1 MSNIISIE
9 TTAPK
14 AIFFEKLLRPN
25 GYRCTY
31 SHTNVETGIF
41 IINPAAKTFKWV
53 ANFTDVPSDMT
64 IEDFIDLF
72 L

>member
-9 TTAPK
+9 ATAPK
-14 AIFFEKLLRPN
+14 AMFFANLLFQN

-41 IINPAAKTFKWV
+41 IINPAAKTFKWT
-53 ANFTDVPSDMT
+53 ANFTDVLYDMT
-64 IEDFIDLF
+64 IEDFTDLF